1 MTPITVQMINDRL
14 FDSQARRE
22 VWVTP
27 LPMFSCHGFGSAAW
41 AQANAGISPPVASI
55 AATAFT
61 HFVPHL
67 LLCFIA

>member
-1 MTPITVQMINDRL
+1 MTPITVQMINERL

-27 LPMFSCHGFGSAAW
+27 AHVQLPRLRIGLGPGQRRHQS
-41 AQANAGISPPVASI
+41 PVAST

>member
-27 LPMFSCHGFGSAAW
+27 LPMFSCHGLGSAAW
-41 AQANAGISPPVASI
+41 AHANAGTSPPATV
-55 AATAFT
+55 AATAAT